1 MKEDLTR
8 KEAQIHS
15 MVTDKLDEDHPLAY
29 EEVFC
34 DICDNMVHCFNNEC
48 MRTWIEIES
57 GNFCL
62 DCFCENPGKV
72 IGYGFWLQ
80 NGNPKVKRLS
90 NDLSGI
96 THDSIDEDSEE
107 VNDTKKQAEDFYK
120 DASRYLTKEPMRHL
134 S

>member
-1 MKEDLTR
+1 MR

-15 MVTDKLDEDHPLAY
+15 HVTDHLDEGHPLAY
-29 EEVFC
+29 EEIFC

-48 MRTWIEIES
+48 MKIWIEIES

-62 DCFCENPGKV
+62 DCFCENPDKV

-90 NDLSGI
+90 NDLLGI
-96 THDSIDEDSEE
+96 TSVDEDSNEE
-107 VNDTKKQAEDFYK
+107 VSDTRKQAEDFYK
-120 DASRYLTKEPMRHL
+120 DASRYLSKEPMYYIIP
-134 S
+134 